1 MTSKGSFGARAA
13 LVATVACVLAV
24 AVVLVALAEA
34 DRAKATVPGGDP
46 STSKHKGNKGGL
58 DPALEQKLEAAFEK
72 SFQRSGAPG
81 AIVGVRTPEG
91 TWVGTLGVADKASG
105 EPMQADMHHRI
116 GSVTKTFTATLLLQ
130 AAARG
135 QLSLDDTIDQY
146 VEGIPNGDEITLRQ
160 MADMSSGIA
169 SYTLNDK
176 WVEEWLSD
184 PERVWT
190 PEELAQ
196 VGIDDSPAFEPPGTG
211 WQYSNTNYVL
221 LGMVL
226 EQVTGQSVQR
236 LYSKQII
243 KPLHL
248 KATSFPDAAD
258 SSIPDPYDHGYTLQG
273 QSDGEPV
280 DATHWNPSSG
290 WTAGGMISTVDDMLV
305 YGRALGTG
313 KGLLPREQQAER
325 LTSFLYGLP
334 PHSPEKA
341 YGLGLVTVGG
351 WLGHTGTQAGFN
363 TTVYYHPELHTTVV
377 VEVNSDTSV
386 GGKTPADL
394 IFGSL
399 AAELGKPTGTK

>member
-1 MTSKGSFGARAA
+1 MPTKGSFGAVAA
-13 LVATVACVLAV
+13 VACALAV
-24 AVVLVALAEA
+24 AVALVALAEA
-34 DRAKATVPGGDP
+34 DTARATVPGGDS
-46 STSKHKGNKGGL
+46 STSNHKGHNKGGL
-58 DPALEQKLEAAFEK
+58 DPALEQSLEAAFED

-81 AIVGVRTPEG
+81 AIAAVRTPEG

-135 QLSLDDTIDQY
+135 QLSLDDTIDRY

-169 SYTLNDK
+169 SYTLNEK
-176 WVEEWLSD
+176 WVKESLSD

-226 EQVTGQSVQR
+226 EQVTGEPIQR

-248 KATSFPDAAD
+248 KETSFPDAAD
-258 SSIPDPYDHGYTLQG
+258 SSIPEPHDHGYTLQG

-280 DATHWNPSSG
+280 DATDWNSSSG
-290 WTAGGMISTVDDMLV
+290 WTAGGMISTADDMLV
-305 YGRALGTG
+305 YGQALGTG
-313 KGLLPREQQAER
+313 KGLLPRGQQADR

-334 PHSPEKA
+334 PHSPQKA

-351 WLGHTGTQAGFN
+351 WLGHTGTQPGFN
-363 TTVYYHPELHTTVV
+363 TTVYYHPQLHTTVV
-377 VEVNSDTSV
+377 VEVNSDISV

-394 IFGSL
+394 IFGTL
-399 AAELGKPTGTK
+399 AAELGKPSGTE